1 MKAMILA
8 AGLGTRLK
16 PLTDN
21 LPKALVT
28 IGDETLLSIAAHR
41 LIEGGA
47 DSLVIN
53 LHHFAGM
60 IAGYVR
66 REHGFGVPV
75 DLSYEDDGPLD
86 TGGGI
91 LHAERYL
98 RGSGHFLVH
107 NVDILSN
114 LDIAGLVSRARPD
127 ALATVVVSERESP
140 RQLLFDEGMR
150 LVGWTD
156 LRTGEVR
163 SPFPGLDAG
172 NCLHRAFA
180 GIHYMS
186 DSVFDVMRALGEPEA
201 FPIVG
206 FYLAAAAEHLI
217 CGYEPEGLEIVDV
230 GKMATLEEA
239 RRRADSSLRSE

>member
-8 AGLGTRLK
+8 AGLGTRLR
-16 PLTDN
+16 PLTDH

-28 IGDETLLSIAAHR
+28 VGGETLLAATARR
-41 LIEGGA
+41 LIAGGA

-53 LHHFAGM
+53 VHHFADM

-66 REHGFGVPV
+66 QEHGFGVPV
-75 DLSYEDDGPLD
+75 DLSYEDSRPLD

-107 NVDILSN
+107 NVDIVSN
-114 LDIAGLVSRARPD
+114 LDIAGFVSRARPD
-127 ALATVVVSERESP
+127 ALATVVVSGRESQ

-163 SPFPGLDAG
+163 SPFAGLDAG
-172 NCLHRAFA
+172 NCRHRAFA

-186 DSVFDVMRALGEPEA
+186 DGVFDVMRALGEPEA
-201 FPIVG
+201 FPVIG
-206 FYLAAAAEHLI
+206 FYLAAAAEHVI

-230 GKMATLEEA
+230 GKMATLEEV
-239 RRRADSSLRSE
+239 RRRADS